1 MLMIQDRNLTAH
13 TYNRATAEVIAGHI
27 RDRYRPCFQQLRQQL
42 NERLPSLAN
51 QRLLQVLQG
60 CLRVEAVVLF
70 GSRAMGRHRDGS
82 DVDLCLV
89 GEAITHV
96 DRLQLMH
103 AMDELLLPWQ
113 VDLALQHELPP
124 ELLDHVNRVGIPIWA
139 RDT

>member
-1 MLMIQDRNLTAH
+1 MTLQLTP
-13 TYNRATAEVIAGHI
+13 IPG
-27 RDRYRPCFQQLRQQL
+27 
-42 NERLPSLAN
+42 LPPLAN

-60 CLRVEAVVLF
+60 CLTVEAVLLF

-89 GEAITHV
+89 AEAFTHA

-103 AMDELLLPWQ
+103 AIDALLVTRQ
-113 VDLALQHELPP
+113 ADLALQHELPP
-124 ELLDHVNRVGIPIWA
+124 ELSDHVNLVGIPIWA

>member
-1 MLMIQDRNLTAH
+1 MTLQLTP
-13 TYNRATAEVIAGHI
+13 IPG
-27 RDRYRPCFQQLRQQL
+27 
-42 NERLPSLAN
+42 LPSLAN

-60 CLRVEAVVLF
+60 CLTVEAVLLF

-89 GEAITHV
+89 GTHA

-103 AMDELLLPWQ
+103 AIDELL
-113 VDLALQHELPP
+113 DY
-124 ELLDHVNRVGIPIWA
+124 VNRVGIPLWT